1 MKDKDG
7 IPIYNMRDLYN
18 KKYGDI
24 ARMNSNNTITPE
36 ELFDFAVKYFK
47 WAEEQYIRAGE
58 TASFQ
63 GRVYQNEVAKP
74 RVFTAK
80 GFCLFAGF
88 NERRLIEWRKKD
100 GFSEVM
106 AFVDAVIHEQ
116 KFQLAANGMVNTGFI
131 MRDLGMTSSS
141 ESEASTSES
150 EAIGNVKAGEVKEAV
165 KSVLEKL

>member
-1 MKDKDG
+1 MKDKNG
-7 IPIYNMRDLYN
+7 MPVYNMRDLYN

-24 ARMNSNNTITPE
+24 ARMNKDNQITPE
-36 ELFDFAVKYFK
+36 ELFNFAVKYFK

-63 GRVYQNEVAKP
+63 GHVYQTEVAKP

-80 GFCLFAGF
+80 GFCLFTGF
-88 NERRLIEWRKKD
+88 NEKRLLEWRKKD
-100 GFSEVM
+100 GFSDVM

-141 ESEASTSES
+141 ENEVSISEN
-150 EAIGNVKAGEVKEAV
+150 EAIDSVKADEVRSAV